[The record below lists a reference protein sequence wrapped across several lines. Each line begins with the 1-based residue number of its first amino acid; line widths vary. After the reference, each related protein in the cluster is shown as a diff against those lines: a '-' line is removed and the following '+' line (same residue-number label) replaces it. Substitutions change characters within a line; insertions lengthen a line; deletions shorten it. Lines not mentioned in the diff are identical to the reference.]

1 MAASNSAFSATHS
14 DAQSGVK
21 LGSGDQPGLPV
32 NVTIWENLKLAIS
45 ESSGFKRWKVERQP
59 DQAVGVAASLDQ
71 SLDELVHRYLRD
83 TLETLAY

>member
-1 MAASNSAFSATHS
+1 MAALNSAFSTP
-14 DAQSGVK
+14 
-21 LGSGDQPGLPV
+21 QPGIEPV
-32 NVTIWENLKLAIS
+32 SQASPPMGVAIWENLKLAIS

-59 DQAVGVAASLDQ
+59 DQAVQAGATTALDQ